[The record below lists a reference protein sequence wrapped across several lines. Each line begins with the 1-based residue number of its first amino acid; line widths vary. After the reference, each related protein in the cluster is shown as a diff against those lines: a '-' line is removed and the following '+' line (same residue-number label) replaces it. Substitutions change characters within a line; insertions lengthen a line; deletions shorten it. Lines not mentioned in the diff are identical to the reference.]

1 MLHMLIMSE
10 ISEYFSNSTESRG
23 EKRVINYTNLSESL
37 RLKRKRKV
45 ETETPIWK
53 KRRHTENEVSKN
65 SFRLNDLKSSG
76 NTVETFIHRFRMDLI
91 FVWGKAKNCP
101 LLSFLSVLD

>member
-1 MLHMLIMSE
+1 MLIMSE
-10 ISEYFSNSTESRG
+10 ISEYFSNSKESRG
-23 EKRVINYTNLSESL
+23 EKRVINYTNLSESV

-45 ETETPIWK
+45 ETETPISK

-65 SFRLNDLKSSG
+65 SFSLNDLKASG

-91 FVWGKAKNCP
+91 FVWGKAKNCV
-101 LLSFLSVLD
+101 LLSLLSVLD

>member
-23 EKRVINYTNLSESL
+23 EKRVINYTNLSESV

-65 SFRLNDLKSSG
+65 SFRLNDLKASG
-76 NTVETFIHRFRMDLI
+76 NTVKHLFIDSKWI
-91 FVWGKAKNCP
+91 
-101 LLSFLSVLD
+101 